1 MLKVRSSRR
10 AAGLKPSDYDHE
22 IDLENHD
29 ESRPTT
35 HRPSTTSPLIRR
47 NDSEVPEEPSIE
59 IQGNV
64 RPPTPQPQLSC
75 VTRETAID
83 ILYENERGGFLCGS
97 ALFSAKA
104 LGCLDPPA
112 WTNTYHK
119 ASPTSIHTAQVP
131 DPSWEWTW
139 PEWRINHQDGVDEG
153 GWEYSFAF
161 SNKFSWHAAKWWNS
175 FVRRRA
181 WTRKRARPKDEA
193 GDVTGPNMLNTD
205 YFTVRPASHIH
216 RLSNAS
222 LGPPSMSQ
230 VSEADDAEEE
240 EPLSHAKQPDIHD
253 MDTLL
258 QTLRQARIDREKGEA
273 VDNYIDHAVDL
284 DSLECEMHD
293 IMSLFIFQ
301 ASRRQLLAHLMRK
314 HDEAAAE
321 LTKHPSEPSLR
332 KRKLALDAAVRHAQE
347 EVRRLAFWS
356 DVRQMARDG
365 DARLS
370 LESEQAWH
378 DAAQSPPP
386 AGPTRVRRPGSARPT
401 VDVGDSV
408 RGKEGG
414 SKVVAREAE
423 EVKEEVE
430 EKEKVIFP
438 ADVKEGDNSTTTMT
452 TTTTTT
458 TTTTAEKKKK
468 KEKEMTGEGGDVEDT
483 KKGEARR
490 RGGEDGRGGG

>member
-1 MLKVRSSRR
+1 MLRVRSSRR

-47 NDSEVPEEPSIE
+47 PDSEVPEEPSIE

-64 RPPTPQPQLSC
+64 RRLGTPTPQPQLAC

-97 ALFSAKA
+97 ALFSCKA

-112 WTNTYHK
+112 WTNSYHK

-181 WTRKRARPKDEA
+181 WTRKRARPKDGG

-205 YFTVRPASHIH
+205 YFTVRPASHAH

-240 EPLSHAKQPDIHD
+240 PLPHAKQPDIHD
-253 MDTLL
+253 METLL

-284 DSLECEMHD
+284 DSLEREMHD

-314 HDEAAAE
+314 HDEAAAD
-321 LTKHPSEPSLR
+321 LTNDPSEPSLR
-332 KRKLALDAAVRHAQE
+332 KRKLALDAAVHHAQE

-386 AGPTRVRRPGSARPT
+386 AGSTKMRRPGSARPPI
-401 VDVGDSV
+401 DFGDNV
-408 RGKEGG
+408 MRVEEGRKG
-414 SKVVAREAE
+414 EAGE
-423 EVKEEVE
+423 EEGE

-438 ADVKEGDNSTTTMT
+438 ANVQKGDESTTK
-452 TTTTTT
+452 TT
-458 TTTTAEKKKK
+458 TTTTAEKKD
-468 KEKEMTGEGGDVEDT
+468 MVGEGGDVKDA
-483 KKGEARR
+483 KKGE
-490 RGGEDGRGGG
+490 GKNQGTGEKTEKEEEEREDKGDK

>member
-47 NDSEVPEEPSIE
+47 NGYDSEVPEEPSIE

-64 RPPTPQPQLSC
+64 RPPTPQPPLPC
-75 VTRETAID
+75 VTRESAID

-97 ALFSAKA
+97 ALFSYKA

-112 WTNTYHK
+112 WTNAYHK

-161 SNKFSWHAAKWWNS
+161 SSKFSWHAAKWWNS

-181 WTRKRARPKDEA
+181 WTRKRARPKDE
-193 GDVTGPNMLNTD
+193 GGEVTGPNMLNTD
-205 YFTVRPASHIH
+205 YFTVRPASHKH

-230 VSEADDAEEE
+230 LSEAGDAEE
-240 EPLSHAKQPDIHD
+240 PVAQAKQPDIHD

-284 DSLECEMHD
+284 GSLEHEMHD

-321 LTKHPSEPSLR
+321 LTSHPSEPDLE
-332 KRKLALDAAVRHAQE
+332 KRKLALDAAVQHARE
-347 EVRRLAFWS
+347 EVGRLAFWS

-386 AGPTRVRRPGSARPT
+386 RGSTKARRGGAARPPI
-401 VDVGDSV
+401 DFG
-408 RGKEGG
+408 
-414 SKVVAREAE
+414 
-423 EVKEEVE
+423 
-430 EKEKVIFP
+430 
-438 ADVKEGDNSTTTMT
+438 ADVKEEEVKDEASGDPKEEVIFSSDGKESGESK
-452 TTTTTT
+452 
-458 TTTTAEKKKK
+458 TAEL
-468 KEKEMTGEGGDVEDT
+468 KEKTAVETKEKTEEEKMNVEDT
-483 KKGEARR
+483 KGE
-490 RGGEDGRGGG
+490 GEDKGKKTGEEKDEGNK